1 MQCLDSNCKRCGAD
15 LKCLECNQL
24 PHIEVRLGE
33 GEGQRGVHLHA
44 RQAPAAGPRHT
55 CHAHHACLYRFAAQ
69 SAMPTCQPAPFV
81 CFTNLPTSSLL
92 LLQYD
97 DNGNAIGGGYGLDPV
112 TKACRR
118 VSIFTL
124 RCARSESLAVV
135 AVAWHILALC
145 CCWNASPQCCTVC
158 PGHPN
163 DPPLHLRG
171 DRYFLPCS
179 APPPA
184 ASAARPTMRGAM
196 PAAAK
201 TACPAQASAA
211 TAATPPP
218 HAPPPNAYR

>member
-1 MQCLDSNCKRCGAD
+1 MPGQ
-15 LKCLECNQL
+15 QL
-24 PHIEVRLGE
+24 QALRRRPQVP
-33 GEGQRGVHLHA
+33 GV
-44 RQAPAAGPRHT
+44 QPAAAHRGEAWGGRGAKGGALARKAGASSRAPPHLPCPPRMPVPL
-55 CHAHHACLYRFAAQ
+55 CCQ

-81 CFTNLPTSSLL
+81 CYTNLPTSSLL

-201 TACPAQASAA
+201 TACPAQASVA